1 MKHIQIRVFGK
12 VQGVWFRKN
21 TEEKARELGVKGI
34 VMNEPDGSVYIEA
47 EAEDKVLEEFIDFCK
62 EGPEYARVQ
71 HIVLTEE
78 DLKNYSEF
86 RIIH

>member
-21 TEEKARELGVKGI
+21 TEAKALELGVKGI

-47 EAEDKVLEEFIDFCK
+47 EAEDKVLEEFIHFCK
-62 EGPEYARVQ
+62 EGPEHAKVQ

-78 DLKNYSEF
+78 EMKNYSEF